1 MGHFKKLTRDEISNR
16 KFFWEKREKLELF
29 EFKAFHKIYI
39 FHHILDMPRYPKY
52 FILVCQRRS
61 DVELSQ
67 VSSTWASQ
75 GSTKELLKVIS
86 LNLIRW
92 RLNSKIRQ
100 SHKSYQ
106 RIQYQDT
113 VSSFPVIMRSEPTPW
128 NKTIPLIM
136 INAAKL
142 ALCLT
147 PFVKTSYFWIL
158 FHNRIAW
165 LKISFELKAYFFH
178 LIRVGHGE
186 HTVCWAYIM
195 MSIQYAA
202 Y

>member
-52 FILVCQRRS
+52 FIPVCQRRS

-113 VSSFPVIMRSEPTPW
+113 VSSFPVIMRSEPTQW
-128 NKTIPLIM
+128 NKTIPLI
-136 INAAKL
+136 IVNAAEL

-147 PFVKTSYFWIL
+147 PFVKTSYFRIL
-158 FHNRIAW
+158 FDNRIAW
-165 LKISFELKAYFFH
+165 LKISFKLNNFSF
-178 LIRVGHGE
+178 GHSGNQVWSIVYDE
-186 HTVCWAYIM
+186 HTKD
-195 MSIQYAA
+195 SRLNK
-202 Y
+202 